1 MRLFGLEAID
11 RELVAIKVPSVS
23 GIGIFS
29 PVTRTRL
36 AFTGATGGECGFVE
50 CMHRSAIWRFEADS
64 HTIANVGRIAI
75 GGFEH
80 EERRFIHAP
89 YGAGFI
95 EVGNAVETNFF
106 ENAIIEGPCF
116 GKVIG
121 TDCDMG
127 KNRHFDFL
135 WVVMLV

>member
-11 RELVAIKVPSVS
+11 SQFVAIKVPSVS

-50 CMHRSAIWRFEADS
+50 CMYRSTIWRFEADC
-64 HTIANVGRIAI
+64 HAIANVGWVAV
-75 GGFEH
+75 GGFEQ
-80 EERRFIHAP
+80 EEGRFIHAP
-89 YGAGFI
+89 DGTGFI
-95 EVGNAVETNFF
+95 EVGNTVETDLF
-106 ENAIIEGPCF
+106 ENAMRLVPTV
-116 GKVIG
+116 KWVK
-121 TDCDMG
+121 TD
-127 KNRHFDFL
+127 FFFL

>member
-11 RELVAIKVPSVS
+11 SQFIAIKVPSVS

-36 AFTGATGGECGFVE
+36 AFTNATGGECGFVE
-50 CMHRSAIWRFEADS
+50 CMYRRAIWRFEADS
-64 HTIANVGRIAI
+64 HAIANVGRIAI
-75 GGFEH
+75 GGFQH

-89 YGAGFI
+89 DGAGFI
-95 EVGNAVETNFF
+95 EVGNTVETNFF
-106 ENAIIEGPCF
+106 ENAIIEIPCF

-121 TDCDMG
+121 TDSDMG
-127 KNRHFDFL
+127 KNRHSDFL
-135 WVVMLV
+135 WVVMRV